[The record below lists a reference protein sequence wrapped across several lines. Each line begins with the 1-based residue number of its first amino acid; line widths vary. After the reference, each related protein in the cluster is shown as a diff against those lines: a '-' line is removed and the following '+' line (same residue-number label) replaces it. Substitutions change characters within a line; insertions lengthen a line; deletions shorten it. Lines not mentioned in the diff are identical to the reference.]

1 MLLQEKSSN
10 SMSGKLPSEFLHLRS
25 LGVCLAPAVLQKM
38 GTGCRGGGTRGAE
51 LLPIAAIRPIIVNN
65 FMVCS

>member
-10 SMSGKLPSEFLHLRS
+10 TMSEELPSEFLHLSS

-38 GTGCRGGGTRGAE
+38 GTGCRCGGTLRSR
-51 LLPIAAIRPIIVNN
+51 AAAYCRYSSNH
-65 FMVCS
+65 SE